1 MATKTKKAEATV
13 AVVEAKQRG
22 RKVNAESARQI
33 KMALKQTLLEQ
44 GIEIQRGRKIDP
56 NSPRQQRL
64 AALNEKRANGLS
76 AGRGRPKKVVVE

>member
-22 RKVNAESARQI
+22 RKVNAQSARQL
-33 KMALKQTLLEQ
+33 KMAIRQTLMEQ

-64 AALNEKRANGLS
+64 AVLNEKRANGLS
-76 AGRGRPKKVVVE
+76 VGRGRPKKVVVE